1 MMIVQ
6 PLSFRQLFNLKP
18 KTLETRI
25 TNFYQATQNSS
36 VTIQYILAIKAR
48 NQLGATEFDHFLKD
62 LVRELF
68 MNTKATRSIKRFF
81 HYFEDY
87 FMAPEWQSLSSKVFP
102 QSVTPQR
109 SFGEKVVSKV
119 RSFFSFA
126 RPEETNEP

>member
-1 MMIVQ
+1 MQTQ

-36 VTIQYILAIKAR
+36 ITIQYILAIKAR
-48 NQLGATEFDHFLKD
+48 NQLGAAEFDLFLKD

-68 MNTKATRSIKRFF
+68 MNTKATRSMKRFF

-87 FMAPEWQSLSSKVFP
+87 FMAPEWQTLSSKVFP
-102 QSVTPQR
+102 QRVSPQR

-119 RSFFSFA
+119 RSFFSFV

>member
-1 MMIVQ
+1 MMQTQ

-36 VTIQYILAIKAR
+36 ITIQYILAIKAR
-48 NQLGATEFDHFLKD
+48 NQLGAAEFDLFLKD

-68 MNTKATRSIKRFF
+68 MNTKATRSMKRFF

-87 FMAPEWQSLSSKVFP
+87 FMAPEWKTLSARIS
-102 QSVTPQR
+102 PQR
-109 SFGEKVVSKV
+109 NFGGKVVTKL

>member
-1 MMIVQ
+1 MYVQ
-6 PLSFRQLFNLKP
+6 PLSFRQLFNLKS

-25 TNFYQATQNSS
+25 TDFYHQTQNSS
-36 VTIQYILAIKAR
+36 ITIQYILATKVR
-48 NQLGATEFDHFLKD
+48 NQLGAAEFNHFLKD

-68 MNTKATRSIKRFF
+68 MNTKATRSMKRFF
-81 HYFEDY
+81 NYFEDY
-87 FMAPEWQSLSSKVFP
+87 FMAPEWKTLSSRIL
-102 QSVTPQR
+102 PQR

>member
-1 MMIVQ
+1 MYVQ

-25 TNFYQATQNSS
+25 TDFYHQTQNSS
-36 VTIQYILAIKAR
+36 ITIQYILATKVR
-48 NQLGATEFDHFLKD
+48 NQLGAAEFNHFLKD

-68 MNTKATRSIKRFF
+68 MNTKATRSMKRFF

-87 FMAPEWQSLSSKVFP
+87 FMAPEWQTLSSKIIP
-102 QSVTPQR
+102 QRVSPHR

>member
-1 MMIVQ
+1 MYVQ

-25 TNFYQATQNSS
+25 TDFYHQTQNSS
-36 VTIQYILAIKAR
+36 ITIQYILATKVR
-48 NQLGATEFDHFLKD
+48 NQLGATEFNHFLKD

-68 MNTKATRSIKRFF
+68 MNTKTTRSMKRFF

-87 FMAPEWQSLSSKVFP
+87 FMAPEWQSLTLKVL
-102 QSVTPQR
+102 PQR
-109 SFGEKVVSKV
+109 KFGVKVMATV
-119 RSFFSFA
+119 RSLLSFA

>member
-1 MMIVQ
+1 MYVQ
-6 PLSFRQLFNLKP
+6 PLSFRQLFNLKS

-25 TNFYQATQNSS
+25 TDFYHQTQNSS
-36 VTIQYILAIKAR
+36 ITIQYILATKVR
-48 NQLGATEFDHFLKD
+48 NQLGAAEFNHFLKD

-68 MNTKATRSIKRFF
+68 MNTKATRSMKRFF

-87 FMAPEWQSLSSKVFP
+87 FMAPEWQTLSSKIVP
-102 QSVTPQR
+102 QRVSPLR

-119 RSFFSFA
+119 RSLVSFI